1 MNLTLTIH
9 SLGQSPTRESLRI
22 SPQKIEEELAETR
35 SIKGGNR
42 IKRARVMNNEKQDHE
57 QSGLSRR
64 GFLHGMGGAGALL
77 GMTGMAAADDTP
89 KDADGNVIPGFEKN
103 QGDAN
108 AVKDWQPV
116 SDRKVRVGIAGY
128 GLCKFGAAFFYQNH
142 PNVEVVAATDLD
154 PRRCAALAKAVG
166 AKKTYPSCEE
176 MIKDKSI
183 EAVFIA
189 TDAPSHARLAI
200 LALNHG
206 KHVVSAVPAVFG
218 FEAEGEAEEL
228 FNAVKKSG
236 MKYMMNE
243 TSSFHAE
250 LYAKRM
256 QYQAGA
262 LGKIIYSEGEYYHDN
277 VGTLGSYNPRNGKID
292 GFGWRRALAPMWY
305 PTHATAYYVSV
316 TGGRLTDVSGLGTPS
331 LYSEYKDGKNAHKNA
346 FGTEVAMFKTSEGG
360 MSRMAVSWD
369 MKNAH
374 GEQGRVYG
382 QKPHDNG
389 IKGDR
394 PALPPSVGGGGHG
407 GSHGQLTNNFIES
420 ILLDGKPIV
429 DVSEALNMTLA
440 GVIAHQSALKEG
452 EWMKIPQYA
461 L

>member
-1 MNLTLTIH
+1 MP
-9 SLGQSPTRESLRI
+9 GSLRI
-22 SPQKIEEELAETR
+22 FPQKIEEELAETR
-35 SIKGGNR
+35 SIKEGNR
-42 IKRARVMNNEKQDHE
+42 INGARVMNNEEQDYE

-89 KDADGNVIPGFEKN
+89 KDADGKVIPGFEKN
-103 QGDAN
+103 KNDPN
-108 AVKDWQPV
+108 AAKGWQPV

-128 GLCKFGAAFFYQNH
+128 GLCKFGAAFSYQNH

-154 PRRCAALAKAVG
+154 PGRCAALAKAVG

-183 EAVFIA
+183 EAVYIA

-200 LALNHG
+200 MALEHG

-218 FEAEGEAEEL
+218 FEAEDEAEKL

-236 MKYMMNE
+236 MKYMLNE
-243 TSSFHAE
+243 TSTFHAA
-250 LYAKRM
+250 LYEKRM

-262 LGKIIYSEGEYYHDN
+262 LGEIIYSEGEYYHDG
-277 VGTLGSYNPRNGKID
+277 VGVLGSYNPKNGKID
-292 GFGWRRALAPMWY
+292 KYGWRRSVPPMWY
-305 PTHATAYYVSV
+305 PTHATAYYISV
-316 TGGRLTDVSGLGTPS
+316 TGGRLTEVSGLGTNS
-331 LYSEYKDGKNAHKNA
+331 LYPVYKDGDNQHKNP
-346 FGTEVAMFKTSEGG
+346 FGSEVAMFKTSEGG

-382 QKPHDNG
+382 QKPHDKKING
-389 IKGDR
+389 SR
-394 PALPPSVGGGGHG
+394 PPLPPGVSGGGHG

-420 ILLDGKPIV
+420 ILLDKKPIV
-429 DVSEALNMTLA
+429 DVGDALNMTLA
-440 GVIAHQSALKEG
+440 GVIAHQSALKGG
-452 EWMKIPQYA
+452 EWMKIPQYD